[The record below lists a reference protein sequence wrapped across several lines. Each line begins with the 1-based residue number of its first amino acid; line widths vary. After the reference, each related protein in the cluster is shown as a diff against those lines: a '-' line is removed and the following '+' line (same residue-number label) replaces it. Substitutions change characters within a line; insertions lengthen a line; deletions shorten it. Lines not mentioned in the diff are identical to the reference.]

1 MLELFREI
9 IGKEEVG
16 RHRAEARSLFQWLG
30 SLPIGIAVAAALV
43 REDVRYT
50 TAGLA
55 KILPVDS

>member
-30 SLPIGIAVAAALV
+30 SLPIGIAWPLPLSARMCAT
-43 REDVRYT
+43 RQ
-50 TAGLA
+50 LA
-55 KILPVDS
+55 WRKFFL